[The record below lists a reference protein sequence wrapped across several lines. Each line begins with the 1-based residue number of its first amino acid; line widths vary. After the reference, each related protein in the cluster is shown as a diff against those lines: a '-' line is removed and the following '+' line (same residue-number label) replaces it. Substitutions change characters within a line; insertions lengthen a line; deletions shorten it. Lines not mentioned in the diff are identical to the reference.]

1 VGLAVVTGAA
11 NAGKTGVLYAAIRS
25 AVASGLDCALL
36 LPSDP
41 EVRRAE
47 REFAHESSALGIT
60 IAQFDRYLSGLWN
73 LIGDGR
79 AIVQSTQRVLAVSGA
94 LSHANLTVLARSA
107 SRPGFARLLE
117 SLVQRA
123 GESLSLDGARAQGAS
138 SEAARELLGLVDSYA
153 LILKENGLIEPTEAH
168 RLLAEA
174 LTAHDLPRV
183 LAVNRFANFTPTQK
197 RILMRAARLG
207 TDVLVGLTWV
217 EGHPATAAS
226 NSDVAELI
234 AIEGARHEHVAAELE
249 GSAELQAIRD
259 GLFRG
264 AGVVERPEPAGAVS
278 LSEAAGT
285 AGEAARIT
293 REIQELVIS
302 GRDYC
307 DIAVIFRDIERHHA
321 RLAAAFREAGVPAEF
336 DVRINVASTGL
347 GRALLL
353 LLASFTGGQERT
365 GLMGFLRSGYA
376 WADPRAVDAADE
388 VLRRRRVSVGAPVFD
403 AAKGTGGNTRLL
415 LERAAKLAA
424 APIDSRSVDG
434 WRWLVA
440 DMLRAAHGSA
450 AVFDERGLI
459 DAAAQAT
466 VMSAIEEIAA
476 LGSGSWGARE
486 VQEVLK
492 NACVTVT
499 PAQSRTNHVQV
510 MSAER
515 ARSRRFPVVILGGL
529 NSGEFPAVPAD
540 DALSS
545 PAMAA
550 ELHAAGID
558 ALPRIDTENERLL
571 FYQIVTG
578 ARDRLV
584 LSRTVCDD
592 DGHPVRASS
601 LWEEFLDLYRDPV
614 TGESYSGRL
623 PVRQLELGDL
633 AESED
638 APLAERRQLRAA
650 VARSDVSTPRAR
662 YAAYRA
668 RGRAGCVS
676 TQLAEELAAVDT
688 FSASDIERYLACPYA
703 WFYERKLRPDSLEQ
717 EIDALQRGSLAH
729 KILQRFYEKRE
740 ALGQGR
746 VTPANL
752 GDALRLHDEIATEVL
767 ASGPSPTSLQDE
779 EMLHAAKSGSRR
791 IVERDA
797 TFLPGFSPIAQEMR
811 FNTKEQPLKA
821 TTGNFF
827 LKGSIDRVDA
837 SGGGIIIIDYKSS
850 STVAKRA
857 DLATKGLV
865 QLPLYGLVAAEALEK
880 PLLGGLYRS
889 MGYGGDRGFV
899 AEEMAGTPGLVGND
913 VCGPDELP
921 EIISTAI
928 SLAERAIEGMRA
940 GNIAVQPRDKTAC
953 AYCGAA
959 AVCGGCLR

>member
-1 VGLAVVTGAA
+1 MGLTVVTGAA
-11 NAGKTGVLYAAIRS
+11 NAGKTGVLHAEIRS
-25 AVASGLDCALL
+25 AAASGLDCALL
-36 LPSDP
+36 LPSGP
-41 EVRRAE
+41 EVLRAE
-47 REFAHESSALGIT
+47 QEFAQEASALGIT
-60 IAQFDRYLSGLWN
+60 ITQFDRYLDGLWG

-79 AIVQSTQRVLAVSGA
+79 SIVQPTQRVLAVSGA
-94 LSHANLTVLARSA
+94 LSSANLTVLARSA

-123 GESLSLDGARAQGAS
+123 GESLGLDGMRARGAS
-138 SEAARELLGLVDSYA
+138 THAGRELLGLVDAYA
-153 LILKENGLIEPTEAH
+153 RILKENGLVEPAEAH
-168 RLLAEA
+168 RLLAQTM
-174 LTAHDLPRV
+174 TAADLPQSV
-183 LAVNRFANFTPTQK
+183 VVNRFANFTPTQK
-197 RILMRAARLG
+197 RILMRAAQLG
-207 TDVLVGLTWV
+207 SNVLVALTWV
-217 EGHPATAAS
+217 EGHPATAAADA
-226 NSDVAELI
+226 DVAELTST
-234 AIEGARHEHVAAELE
+234 EGARHLCVSAEPEPDAEL
-249 GSAELQAIRD
+249 GAIRE
-259 GLFRG
+259 GLFKG
-264 AGVVERPEPAGAVS
+264 PGVAERTESTGAVS

-293 REIQELVIS
+293 REIQEMVIS
-302 GRDYC
+302 GSRYC
-307 DIAVIFRDIERHHA
+307 DIAVVFRDLERHHA
-321 RLAAAFREAGVPAEF
+321 RLAAAFHEAGVPAEF

-353 LLASFTGGQERT
+353 LIASLAGGQERT

-376 WADPRAVDAADE
+376 WADSHAVDSADE
-388 VLRRRRVSVGAPVFD
+388 VLRRRRISAGAQVLE

-415 LERAAKLAA
+415 LERAISLVAT
-424 APIDSRSVDG
+424 PIDSRTVDA

-440 DMLRAAHGSA
+440 DMLRSAHGSA
-450 AVFDERGLI
+450 VVDERGLI
-459 DAAAQAT
+459 DAAAQST

-476 LGSGSWGARE
+476 IGGGSWGARE
-486 VQEVLK
+486 VQEALR
-492 NACVTVT
+492 NARVTVT
-499 PAQSRTNHVQV
+499 PAQTRADHVQV

-545 PAMAA
+545 PTMAA
-550 ELHAAGID
+550 ELQSAGID
-558 ALPRIDTENERLL
+558 ALPRIDAENERLL

-578 ARDRLV
+578 ARERLV

-601 LWEEFLDLYRDPV
+601 LWEELLDLYRDPV
-614 TGESYSGRL
+614 TGESFSGTL
-623 PVRQLELGDL
+623 PVRRLELGDL

-638 APLAERRQLRAA
+638 APFAERRQLRAA
-650 VARSDVSTPRAR
+650 VARGDVTSQRAG
-662 YAAYRA
+662 YAVYRA
-668 RGRAGCVS
+668 RGRARCQS
-676 TQLAEELAAVDT
+676 TRLASELAAVDT

-703 WFYERKLRPDSLEQ
+703 WFYERKLRPESLEQ
-717 EIDALQRGSLAH
+717 EIDALERGSLAH
-729 KILQRFYEKRE
+729 KILQRFYEKRAE
-740 ALGQGR
+740 LGQGR

-767 ASGPSPTSLQDE
+767 ASGPSPASLQDE

-797 TFLPGFSPIAQEMR
+797 TFLPGFTPVAQEMR
-811 FNTKEQPLKA
+811 FNTKERPLGSM
-821 TTGNFF
+821 TGNFF

-837 SGGGIIIIDYKSS
+837 SDRGIVIIDYKSS

-865 QLPLYGLVAAEALEK
+865 QLPLYGLVAAEALGK

-899 AEEMAGTPGLVGND
+899 AEAIAGTPGLVGND
-913 VCGPDELP
+913 VCDPDELP

-928 SLAERAIEGMRA
+928 SLAERAVEGMRA
-940 GNIAVQPRDKTAC
+940 GDIPVRPRDKTAC

-959 AVCGGCLR
+959 TVCGGCLR